1 LIITN
6 SIFEKVLIN
15 HDANISRSMK
25 ALLFDP
31 FCGASGDMT
40 IGALIDLGADPRKIK
55 DAMELAASVEVA
67 ISRTNRKGIL
77 ASCVDVSTKKEG
89 SMTLAGIIDRI
100 SSIDLSPAVISD
112 AISVFKILGKAEA
125 KIHGTTLEKLHFHE
139 LGQEDAIADIIG
151 ACTAF
156 NDLGLKDHRIFCT
169 PISVGMGFIEF
180 SHGKFPVPA
189 PAALEILKEY
199 SLPWQ
204 MGPVDGELLT
214 PTGAALLAYFV
225 NENGE
230 CPAIKTQT
238 IGYGAG
244 SRDQHVPN
252 VLRIIKGEVD
262 DSLISDMIE
271 MLETNVDDVTGQVL
285 SNLIEVL
292 MDAGA
297 RDVSIIPAT
306 MKKGRSGHI
315 IQVIAK
321 PQDSSGLARK
331 IIEETGSLGVRIIP
345 IKHRLIA
352 RREMDKVSISLNGKD
367 FQIAVKVAR
376 DMRGALLNI
385 SAEFDDCKK
394 ASQESGVPVR
404 DVIRLTEEEARKNFS
419 SCVQSINVMKVM

>member
-1 LIITN
+1 
-6 SIFEKVLIN
+6 
-15 HDANISRSMK
+15 MK
-25 ALLFDP
+25 TILFDP

-40 IGALIDLGADPRKIK
+40 IGALIDIGADGRKIK
-55 DAMELAASVEVA
+55 EAMELAADVGVEISRATKKGISACSVE
-67 ISRTNRKGIL
+67 
-77 ASCVDVSTKKEG
+77 VSTKKEG
-89 SMTLAGIIDRI
+89 SMTFTDILDHINAINLTSD
-100 SSIDLSPAVISD
+100 VISN

-125 KIHGTTLEKLHFHE
+125 KIHGTSLEKLHFHE

-156 NDLGLKDHRIFCT
+156 HDVGLKDYRIYCT

-204 MGPVDGELLT
+204 IGPAEGELLT
-214 PTGAALLAYFV
+214 PTGAALLAHFV
-225 NENGE
+225 NEKGI
-230 CPAIKTQT
+230 CPVMKAQT

-244 SRDQHVPN
+244 RRDLPVPN
-252 VLRIIKGEVD
+252 VLRIIKGEID
-262 DSLISDMIE
+262 DALISDRIE

-285 SNLIEVL
+285 GNLIEEL
-292 MDAGA
+292 MNAGA
-297 RDVSIIPAT
+297 RDVSIIAAT

-321 PQDSSGLARK
+321 PEDSLRLARK

-352 RREMDKVSISLNGKD
+352 QREMGKVTITLNGKE
-367 FQIAVKVAR
+367 FKITVKVAR
-376 DMRGALLNI
+376 DLRGVLLNI
-385 SAEFDDCKK
+385 SAEFDDCKR
-394 ASQESGVPVR
+394 ASQESGIPVR
-404 DVIRLTEEEARKNFS
+404 DVIRLAEEKARFS
-419 SCVQSINVMKVM
+419 A

>member
-1 LIITN
+1 L
-6 SIFEKVLIN
+6 
-15 HDANISRSMK
+15 
-25 ALLFDP
+25 
-31 FCGASGDMT
+31 
-40 IGALIDLGADPRKIK
+40 
-55 DAMELAASVEVA
+55 
-67 ISRTNRKGIL
+67 
-77 ASCVDVSTKKEG
+77 
-89 SMTLAGIIDRI
+89 TLTGIIDRI
-100 SSIDLSPAVISD
+100 RSIDLEPAVISD
-112 AISVFKILGKAEA
+112 AICVFRILGKAEA
-125 KIHGTTLEKLHFHE
+125 KIHGTTIEKLHFHE

-156 NDLGLKDHRIFCT
+156 HDLGLKDHRIFCT

-204 MGPVDGELLT
+204 MGPVEGELLT

-225 NENGE
+225 NEKGAS
-230 CPAIKTQT
+230 PAIKTEAA
-238 IGYGAG
+238 GYGAG
-244 SRDQHVPN
+244 SRDFHVPN

-321 PQDSSGLARK
+321 PQDSSRLARK

-352 RREMDKVSISLNGKD
+352 QREMGKVSISLNDKD

-376 DMRGALLNI
+376 DLKGALLNI

-394 ASQESGVPVR
+394 ASQESDIPVR
-404 DVIRLTEEEARKNFS
+404 DVIRLTEEEARKSFS
-419 SCVQSINVMKVM
+419 SVKAPMDYK

>member
-1 LIITN
+1 
-6 SIFEKVLIN
+6 
-15 HDANISRSMK
+15 MK
-25 ALLFDP
+25 AILFDP

-40 IGALIDLGADPRKIK
+40 IGALIDLGADARKIK
-55 DAMELAASVEVA
+55 DAMELAANVDVRIA
-67 ISRTNRKGIL
+67 RTNRKGIS
-77 ASCVDVSTKKEG
+77 ASSVDVSTKKEG
-89 SMTLAGIIDRI
+89 SMTLKGIIDRI
-100 SSIDLSPAVISD
+100 SSIDLALSVISD
-112 AISVFKILGKAEA
+112 AISVFTILGKAEA

-156 NDLGLKDHRIFCT
+156 HDLGLKDHRIFCS

-204 MGPVDGELLT
+204 MGPVEGELLT

-225 NENGE
+225 NEKGVS
-230 CPAIKTQT
+230 PAIKTEAV
-238 IGYGAG
+238 GYGAG
-244 SRDQHVPN
+244 SRDLHVPN

-262 DSLISDMIE
+262 DSLISDRIE
-271 MLETNVDDVTGQVL
+271 ILETNVDDVTGQVL

-321 PQDSSGLARK
+321 PQDCAGLARK

-345 IKHRLIA
+345 VKHRLIA
-352 RREMDKVSISLNGKD
+352 QREMDKVSISLNGKD
-367 FQIAVKVAR
+367 FLIAVKVAM
-376 DMRGALLNI
+376 DLRGALLNI

-394 ASQESGVPVR
+394 ASQESGIPVR

-419 SCVQSINVMKVM
+419 VKLF

>member
-1 LIITN
+1 
-6 SIFEKVLIN
+6 
-15 HDANISRSMK
+15 MK

-40 IGALIDLGADPRKIK
+40 IGALIDLGADARKIK
-55 DAMELAASVEVA
+55 DAMELAANVDVRIA
-67 ISRTNRKGIL
+67 RTNRNGIS
-77 ASCVDVSTKKEG
+77 ASSVDVSTKKEG
-89 SMTLAGIIDRI
+89 SMSLTGIIDRI
-100 SSIDLSPAVISD
+100 SSIDLTPSVISD
-112 AISVFKILGKAEA
+112 AICVFEILGNAEA
-125 KIHGTTLEKLHFHE
+125 KVHGTTLEKLHFHE

-156 NDLGLKDHRIFCT
+156 HDLGLKDHKIFCT
-169 PISVGMGFIEF
+169 PISVGMGFIES

-199 SLPWQ
+199 SIPWQ
-204 MGPVDGELLT
+204 MGPVKGELLT

-225 NENGE
+225 NEKE
-230 CPAIKTQT
+230 VSPAIKTEAV
-238 IGYGAG
+238 GYGAG
-244 SRDQHVPN
+244 SRDLHVPN

-262 DSLISDMIE
+262 DSLISDRIE

-321 PQDSSGLARK
+321 PHDSSRLARK

-345 IKHRLIA
+345 VKHRLIA
-352 RREMDKVSISLNGKD
+352 QREMDKVSISLNGKD
-367 FQIAVKVAR
+367 FLIAVKVAR
-376 DMRGALLNI
+376 DLRGALINI

-394 ASQESGVPVR
+394 AAQESGIPVR

-419 SCVQSINVMKVM
+419 SV

>member
-1 LIITN
+1 
-6 SIFEKVLIN
+6 
-15 HDANISRSMK
+15 MK
-25 ALLFDP
+25 AILFDP

-40 IGALIDLGADPRKIK
+40 IGALIDLGADARKIK
-55 DAMELAASVEVA
+55 DAMELAASVDVE
-67 ISRTNRKGIL
+67 ISRTNRKGIS
-77 ASCVDVSTKKEG
+77 ACCVDVSTKKEG
-89 SMTLAGIIDRI
+89 SMTLNGIVDRI
-100 SSIDLSPAVISD
+100 SSIDLPPAVISD
-112 AISVFKILGKAEA
+112 AISVFNILANAEA
-125 KIHGTTLEKLHFHE
+125 KIHGTTIEKLHFHE

-156 NDLGLKDHRIFCT
+156 HDLGLKDHRIFCS

-204 MGPVDGELLT
+204 MGPVEGELLT

-225 NENGE
+225 NETGGS
-230 CPAIKTQT
+230 PAIKTEA

-244 SRDQHVPN
+244 SRDFHVPN

-321 PQDSSGLARK
+321 PQDSSRLARK

-352 RREMDKVSISLNGKD
+352 RREMDKVSISLNGKE
-367 FQIAVKVAR
+367 FQISVKVAR
-376 DMRGALLNI
+376 DLRGALLNI
-385 SAEFDDCKK
+385 SAEFDECKK
-394 ASQESGVPVR
+394 VSQESGIPVR
-404 DVIRLTEEEARKNFS
+404 DVIRVTEEEARKNFS
-419 SCVQSINVMKVM
+419 SVKAQIFRRDATKNPCESV

>member
-1 LIITN
+1 
-6 SIFEKVLIN
+6 
-15 HDANISRSMK
+15 MK
-25 ALLFDP
+25 AILFDP

-40 IGALIDLGADPRKIK
+40 IGALIDLGADARNIK
-55 DAMELAASVEVA
+55 DAMELAASVEIE
-67 ISRTNRKGIL
+67 ISRTNRKGIS
-77 ASCVDVSTKKEG
+77 ASCVNVSTKKEG
-89 SMTLAGIIDRI
+89 SKTLTGIIDRI
-100 SSIDLSPAVISD
+100 SSIDLSHAVVSD
-112 AISVFKILGKAEA
+112 AISVFGILAKAEA

-156 NDLGLKDHRIFCT
+156 HDLGLKDHRIFCT

-204 MGPVDGELLT
+204 MGPVEGELLT

-225 NENGE
+225 NEKGGS
-230 CPAIKTQT
+230 PVIKTEA

-244 SRDQHVPN
+244 SRDFHVPN

-262 DSLISDMIE
+262 DSLISDRIE

-321 PQDSSGLARK
+321 PQDSSRLARK

-352 RREMDKVSISLNGKD
+352 QREMDKVSISLNGKD

-376 DMRGALLNI
+376 DLRGALLNI
-385 SAEFDDCKK
+385 SAEFDECKN
-394 ASQESGVPVR
+394 ASQESGIPVR

-419 SCVQSINVMKVM
+419 SV